1 MGTMKFFLEVGDGDP
16 DEDGGHPQ
24 GVPDGKGNLIQGVG
38 RDAQRD
44 GRGQVGEDVL

>member
-1 MGTMKFFLEVGDGDP
+1 MGTMKFFLEEEMVTQMKMVDIP
-16 DEDGGHPQ
+16 KEF
-24 GVPDGKGNLIQGVG
+24 PDGKGNLIQGVG